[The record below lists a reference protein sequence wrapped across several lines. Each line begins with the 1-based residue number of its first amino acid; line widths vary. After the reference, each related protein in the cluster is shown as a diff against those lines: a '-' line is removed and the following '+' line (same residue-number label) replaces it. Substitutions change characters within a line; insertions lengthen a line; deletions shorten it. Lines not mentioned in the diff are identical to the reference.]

1 MDRQP
6 RGRRQRRGLGVDRL
20 EWVHKNRQPRDRTE
34 RLGEV
39 TRRIDLEAAGR
50 NAVARRVYAAIDAV
64 VDGRFRNVC
73 RFGEA
78 SAGEVVILVTDP
90 DSLYHIRMEWL
101 SVLRE
106 RIGQVCPRQ
115 ASWRLRFKTGD
126 GGAGFSP
133 SGD

>member
-1 MDRQP
+1 MGCQP
-6 RGRRQRRGLGVDRL
+6 RGRRRRQGLDADRL
-20 EWVHKNRQPRDRTE
+20 EWVHRNRQPRDRTE

-39 TRRIDLEAAGR
+39 TRRLDLEATGR
-50 NAVARRVYAAIDAV
+50 NSVARRVYAAIDAV
-64 VDGRFRNVC
+64 VDGRFRRVC

-78 SAGEVVILVTDP
+78 RAGEVVILVTDP

-106 RIGQVCPRQ
+106 RIGQMCPRQ
-115 ASWRLRFKTGD
+115 AAWRLRFKTGE
-126 GGAGFSP
+126 GGVGFSP